1 MGFIC
6 CIMCVRELAVV
17 NYSSSLRRRQCR
29 KEDDRVATER
39 EKGQKQDTE
48 REGEREGGEEREGE
62 RDKRTD

>member
-17 NYSSSLRRRQCR
+17 KYSSSLRRGQCR
-29 KEDDRVATER
+29 KEDDRVATKR
-39 EKGQKQDTE
+39 EKMKKQDTE
-48 REGEREGGEEREGE
+48 RGREREKE